1 MNASE
6 LLRKFADLID
16 QHSDDAVSQK
26 PVFTPVEVDN
36 TDNTDDT
43 EVTTMISPL
52 QQKMELLKQSVG
64 LDNVYDDDDE
74 EEETD
79 ELEIIKR
86 NAGMNPTAIQFI
98 SADEPLD
105 D

>member
-16 QHSDDAVSQK
+16 QHSDDSVSQK
-26 PVFTPVEVDN
+26 PVFTPVKV
-36 TDNTDDT
+36 DNTDDT

-52 QQKMELLKQSVG
+52 QQKMELLKKSVG
-64 LDNVYDDDDE
+64 LDNVYDNED

-79 ELEIIKR
+79 ELEIIKK

>member
-36 TDNTDDT
+36 TDDT

-52 QQKMELLKQSVG
+52 QQKMELLKKSVG
-64 LDNVYDDDDE
+64 LDNVYDDDE